1 MNRFALAL
9 ALVSGALA
17 TLATPAIAGVVSFEE
32 QSARAE
38 AARIFA
44 QPVAGGE
51 GRLWFNYQTDV
62 LEAKREL
69 TSDLRHATDTED
81 MRDAWDEY
89 RSELGNARRTYVKKL
104 RKRGYQAAVV
114 TVY

>member
-1 MNRFALAL
+1 MRSFTIMLAM
-9 ALVSGALA
+9 SALA
-17 TLATPAIAGVVSFEE
+17 TVAVPAAAGVTSFEE

-38 AARIFA
+38 AARIFP
-44 QPVAGGE
+44 QPLAGGE
-51 GRLWFNYQTDV
+51 NRLWFNYQTDV

-69 TSDLRHATDTED
+69 TTDLRHATDSED

-89 RSELGNARRTYVKKL
+89 RAELGDARRTYVKKL
-104 RKRGYQAAVV
+104 RKRGYQPAVV